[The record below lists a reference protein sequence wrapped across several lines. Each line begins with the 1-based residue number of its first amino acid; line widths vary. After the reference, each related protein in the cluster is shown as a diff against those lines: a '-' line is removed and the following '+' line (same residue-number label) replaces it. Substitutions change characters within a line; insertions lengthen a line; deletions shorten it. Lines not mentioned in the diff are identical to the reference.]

1 VEAIMGRDEKKNLY
15 LRIYVV
21 KFVVNINRIFL
32 MDTFE

>member
-1 VEAIMGRDEKKNLY
+1 MGRDEKKNLY